1 MPAWKKFMDTYLKA
15 SNTPMDND
23 YGKPDPKYMAGGKMP
38 LTSEQMRRQYE
49 LQQQRDREEEAR
61 RQAAQEQSQDSQSN
75 QSAQGSQDS
84 QGDQNSQQDAT
95 TNGRYATGDGRQDQ
109 YSGDA
114 SSGDTSS
121 SYSGGTR

>member
-1 MPAWKKFMDTYLKA
+1 FMDTYLKA

-61 RQAAQEQSQDSQSN
+61 RQAAQEQSQGSQSD
-75 QSAQGSQDS
+75 QSA
-84 QGDQNSQQDAT
+84 QGDQNSQQDAA

-109 YSGDA
+109 YSGDS